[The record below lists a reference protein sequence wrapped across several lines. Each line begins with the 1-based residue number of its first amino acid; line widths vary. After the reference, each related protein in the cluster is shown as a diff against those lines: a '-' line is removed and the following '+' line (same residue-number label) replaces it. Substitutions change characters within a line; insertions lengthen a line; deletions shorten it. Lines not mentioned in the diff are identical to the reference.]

1 MLRDTLSELQGSNV
15 EIVKKVNNIRLVS
28 PEE

>member
-15 EIVKKVNNIRLVS
+15 EIVKKVNNIGLFS